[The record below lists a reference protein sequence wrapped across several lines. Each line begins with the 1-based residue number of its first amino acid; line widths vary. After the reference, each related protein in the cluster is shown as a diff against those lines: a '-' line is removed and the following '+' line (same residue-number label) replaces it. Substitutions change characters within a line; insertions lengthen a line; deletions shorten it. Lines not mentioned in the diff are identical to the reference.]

1 MVGKSLVVRA
11 THAAYVVTNTVS
23 QSAVLLC
30 TNVNLSFV
38 LSSCTALK

>member
-23 QSAVLLC
+23 QSAVF
-30 TNVNLSFV
+30 FV
-38 LSSCTALK
+38 YQC